1 MTAVANEVR
10 LDAAGVES
18 AALQLPVEARARL
31 AARLI
36 ESLEEE
42 TRLEDM
48 WKAEVLERIRAVDA
62 GEMGTLSE
70 EECDASVA
78 GFLR

>member
-1 MTAVANEVR
+1 MTAVANEAQ

-31 AARLI
+31 AARLL

-42 TRLEDM
+42 TRLEAA
-48 WKAEVLERIRAVDA
+48 WAAEIAARVRAVDA
-62 GEMGTLSE
+62 GEMGTVSYE
-70 EECDASVA
+70 EVMRDMEE
-78 GFLR
+78 LLK